1 MPRTYSEM
9 YISLRNRLR
18 DAGIEAAAL
27 EARLIAASAAGKSTE
42 KLLRDMRYYATDE
55 VERRAEEM
63 VQRRLAGE
71 PVAYITGVWE
81 FRGLPMEVSRDVL
94 IPRIDTEVL
103 AELAIKYLRGT
114 GRLDARVLDLCSGTG
129 CIGCAIAAELPR
141 VRVVLADVS
150 AAAMDISRRNVERN
164 GLGGRV
170 SFLPADVTKQPPL
183 MTGSFDLVVSNPP
196 YIPTMEILT
205 LDPSVRDYEPVW
217 ALDGGEDGLDFYRA
231 ILKNWALVIRQGGEL
246 MFEVGE
252 DQAERVKDLMRMAG
266 LREARSF
273 PDTQNIQR
281 VVAAKA

>member
-1 MPRTYSEM
+1 M
-9 YISLRNRLR
+9 
-18 DAGIEAAAL
+18 
-27 EARLIAASAAGKSTE
+27 
-42 KLLRDMRYYATDE
+42 
-55 VERRAEEM
+55 
-63 VQRRLAGE
+63 
-71 PVAYITGVWE
+71 
-81 FRGLPMEVSRDVL
+81 
-94 IPRIDTEVL
+94 
-103 AELAIKYLRGT
+103 
-114 GRLDARVLDLCSGTG
+114 
-129 CIGCAIAAELPR
+129 
-141 VRVVLADVS
+141 
-150 AAAMDISRRNVERN
+150 
-164 GLGGRV
+164 
-170 SFLPADVTKQPPL
+170 TKQPPL

>member
-9 YISLRNRLR
+9 YIALRNRLR

-231 ILKNWALVIRQGGEL
+231 ILKNWAGVIRQGGEL